1 MINRIK
7 NDYFAFLGE
16 LKNIN
21 DQILKYIFGYDIQ
34 IEREYDIIDSI
45 FHLISI
51 KITTTYG
58 YYVLFELE
66 KHNYKYL
73 DIVFFD
79 DGKYKKYKKA

>member
-1 MINRIK
+1 MIDRIK

-21 DQILKYIFGYDIQ
+21 DQILRYIFGNDTQ

-51 KITTTYG
+51 KITTTSG
-58 YYVLFELE
+58 YYILFES
-66 KHNYKYL
+66 KHKNHNYKYL

-79 DGKYKKYKKA
+79 NAKYKKA